1 MSELGTLLNCIR
13 GEISHF
19 KRLWRCGSG
28 IFYEYWNGE
37 MCLCCVTTCQHLSIE
52 NVAFANTFIFTLQV
66 AISVR
71 LGLLTSTANIIII
84 CQTTLYR
91 WIQRALPTKLLVT
104 LSPHHIDATAP
115 WTPSETTET
124 SSATNKKT
132 NIKHKKP
139 LPFIKPQIAFRL
151 FFVSFLRKIYSWLSQ
166 SKWIIVKCHVFIS
179 SIFILFSTF
188 VCLIW
193 LLMWIAENTIFFFVK
208 GPRSMSSALSP
219 RALRGLCRFFT
230 SRAFILIFVPLK
242 VI

>member
-1 MSELGTLLNCIR
+1 MLRHDVSTPKPRKCCFCKYIYLHVTSGDLGKIR
-13 GEISHF
+13 IVNVNSKHHYNLPNNPLPMNSMRSPHKASGYTFTPPHRRNRTMNP
-19 KRLWRCGSG
+19 KRDNR
-28 IFYEYWNGE
+28 
-37 MCLCCVTTCQHLSIE
+37 
-52 NVAFANTFIFTLQV
+52 
-66 AISVR
+66 
-71 LGLLTSTANIIII
+71 NIISNK
-84 CQTTLYR
+84 Q
-91 WIQRALPTKLLVT
+91 
-104 LSPHHIDATAP
+104 
-115 WTPSETTET
+115 
-124 SSATNKKT
+124 KKT